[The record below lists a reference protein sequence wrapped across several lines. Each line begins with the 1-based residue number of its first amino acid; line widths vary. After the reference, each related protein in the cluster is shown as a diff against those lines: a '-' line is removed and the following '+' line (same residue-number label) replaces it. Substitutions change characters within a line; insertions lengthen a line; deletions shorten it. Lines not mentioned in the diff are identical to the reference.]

1 MRLRRTMQFI
11 PGNNPG
17 MLGNGGVLGADSV
30 ILDIEDSVSPYE
42 KDAARLLVSHALIN
56 VDYGTSEK
64 VVRVNPLDTYAE
76 QDIKAIV
83 PCRPDTILIPK
94 VQTAD
99 DIKQVVEWI
108 TAVES
113 KEQTPVKL
121 VALMETPLGL
131 INAYSI
137 AQADK
142 RVEAIVF
149 GAEDYTANIGA
160 QRTEE
165 GVEILNARCLL
176 VNAAKAAGVQV
187 LDTPYTDVTDDEGM
201 IKDAMMA
208 KQLGF
213 TGKLSINPRHI
224 ELIHSVFNPNE
235 KEIDWALR
243 VGAALRK
250 AESEGSGA
258 INLDGKMIDKP
269 IVDRANR
276 ILELARFLCLLKHS
290 TMDEME

>member
-30 ILDIEDSVSPYE
+30 ILDLEDSVSPYE
-42 KDAARLLVSHALIN
+42 KDAARLLVSSALKN

-64 VVRVNPLDTYAE
+64 VVRINSIDTYAE

-83 PCRPDTILIPK
+83 PYGPDALLIPK
-94 VQTAD
+94 VQTAE

-121 VALMETPLGL
+121 VALMETPRGL
-131 INAYSI
+131 LEAYSI
-137 AQADK
+137 GKADE

-160 QRTEE
+160 QRTKE
-165 GVEILNARCLL
+165 GLEILNARSWL
-176 VNAAKAAGVQV
+176 VNAAWAAGVQV
-187 LDTPYTDVTDDEGM
+187 LDTPFTDVSDDEGM
-201 IKDAMMA
+201 IEDAILA

-224 ELIHSVFNPNE
+224 DMIHIVFNPSEN
-235 KEIDWALR
+235 EIDWALR
-243 VGAALRK
+243 VVAALRQ
-250 AESEGSGA
+250 AESEGSGV

-276 ILELARFLCLLKHS
+276 VLELAR
-290 TMDEME
+290 MRME

>member
-30 ILDIEDSVSPYE
+30 ILDLEDSVSPYE
-42 KDAARLLVSHALIN
+42 KDAARLLVSAALKT

-64 VVRVNPLDTYAE
+64 VVRVNPLDNYCE

-83 PCRPDTILIPK
+83 PCRPDTLLIPK

-108 TAVES
+108 TSVES

-121 VALMETPLGL
+121 VALMETPRGL
-131 INAYSI
+131 LEAYSI
-137 AQADK
+137 AKADE

-160 QRTEE
+160 QRTKE
-165 GVEILNARCLL
+165 GLEILNARSWL
-176 VNAAKAAGVQV
+176 VNAAAAAGVQV
-187 LDTPYTDVTDDEGM
+187 LDTPFTDVSDDEGM
-201 IKDAMMA
+201 IEDAMLA

-224 ELIHSVFNPNE
+224 DLIHSVFNPSE

-243 VGAALRK
+243 VVAALRQ

-276 ILELARFLCLLKHS
+276 VLELARFLGLVKHS
-290 TMDEME
+290 YHE